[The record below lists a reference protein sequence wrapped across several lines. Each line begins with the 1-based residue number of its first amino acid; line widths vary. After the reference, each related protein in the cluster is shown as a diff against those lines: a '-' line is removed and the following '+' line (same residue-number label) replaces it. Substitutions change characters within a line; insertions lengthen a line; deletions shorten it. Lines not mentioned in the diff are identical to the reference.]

1 MQQKLHR
8 SPENNNESG
17 SKFIAAIKK
26 AAASVG
32 AFFKALWLSAAGG
45 INKLF
50 KGNKKTVQP
59 FDTNESQAS
68 ADTQVLDSVREY
80 IKPSHAAH
88 STHEKKARVIPHI
101 SKEHLSGEGK
111 EHINIFR
118 PQRPRQ
124 GIILGV
130 TLTTFK
136 LVFIA
141 IMMVGAAGLGTLVGV
156 AKGYMETTPTLDTGK
171 IEDQSETSYIY
182 DANNQ
187 LITAYTGV
195 ENRDWATIEEIPLQ
209 LQQAVVAIEDVRF
222 YFHSGVDVKRLVG
235 AFMSN
240 LMNSSVQ
247 GGSTLTQQL
256 VKNTLLTFERTYKRK
271 IQEAYLAMQLE
282 EAYSKEEI
290 LEAYVNSIHLG
301 GSNYG
306 VKTAAKDYF
315 GKELNQLT
323 LRESAMLAGIT
334 QYPYQYNPRRCY
346 YDIEQP
352 EIVNKRTD
360 EVLRKMYT
368 AGFITLAEYEAAKA
382 DYVHI
387 VEESEVAKMYEMPY
401 FVEYAVYDVVTHF
414 LKQRGMQDTKQNR
427 AQIETELRTN
437 GYKIYTTVDP
447 EIQKTVEETLAT
459 WDKYPRLENSG
470 DGIVRDETS
479 GTDIVQPQAA
489 AVVLDHKT
497 GELKAVVGGR
507 TTPEIR
513 KSFNRAYQSKMPIG
527 STAKP
532 IAVYAPAIDKGYS
545 DGTVI
550 PNLPIPI
557 EGWDSE
563 RGYPVG
569 GASRY
574 GPVTLRSG
582 LVNSLNSATA
592 YALLH
597 LVGLQDSYNY
607 LVQMGINPS
616 DINQTGAG
624 LALGASGITP
634 IELAG
639 AFGTIANSGV
649 YLEPL
654 SFRYVLDRNGNKI
667 LDADEI
673 REKREVFKESTAWL
687 VTDML
692 VDAVNNGT
700 GKEARISDMTIGG
713 KTGTNQESKGVLFAG
728 ISPYYTSTVWI
739 GHDYYKPLHSKA
751 YASSYAAPL
760 WKAYMEKILDG
771 KENMPIIDADPASL
785 GLVQRSVCSVSGK
798 IATDACKGD
807 LGGHTPV
814 NAWFVSGTEPTE
826 QCDWHYTYPVCEES
840 GKIANQYCP
849 VVGSSRAL
857 LLLPADS
864 VYWKLT
870 DEQRSKYLPGVLA
883 ALQVDDPLVDNDSV
897 LPGSYYCD
905 IHNETWYYAHQQ
917 RIAAVSNAS
926 AQIDASHAVLANP
939 DYAMSA
945 ADRSQLSGKIGELR
959 NLIDD
964 PVSSA
969 AAIEQVTYEL
979 RSLTETLVSIYSQMQ
994 PAIP

>member
-1 MQQKLHR
+1 MQQTLHR
-8 SPENNNESG
+8 SPENNNGSG
-17 SKFIAAIKK
+17 GKFFAAVKK
-26 AAASVG
+26 TAASIG
-32 AFFKALWLSAAGG
+32 AFFKALGLSIAGGLKGLFKRKSKPHQKNDNTESAASG
-45 INKLF
+45 
-50 KGNKKTVQP
+50 
-59 FDTNESQAS
+59 E
-68 ADTQVLDSVREY
+68 TQVIGSVREY
-80 IKPSHAAH
+80 LGPSREAH
-88 STHEKKARVIPHI
+88 SKPEKKARVIPHI

-111 EHINIFR
+111 EHVNIFR
-118 PQRPRQ
+118 PQRPKQ
-124 GIILGV
+124 GIFLGV

-136 LVFIA
+136 LILIA

-187 LITAYTGV
+187 IITAYTGV

-282 EAYSKEEI
+282 ETYSKEEI

-301 GSNYG
+301 ASNYG

-315 GKELNQLT
+315 GKELGQLT
-323 LRESAMLAGIT
+323 LRECAMLAGIT

-346 YDIEQP
+346 YDIEKP
-352 EIVNKRTD
+352 EVVNNRTD

-368 AGFITLAEYEAAKA
+368 AGFITLEEYEAAKE
-382 DYVHI
+382 DSVFI
-387 VEESEVAKMYEMPY
+387 IKESEVAKMYEMPY
-401 FVEYAVYDVVTHF
+401 FVEYAVHDVVTHF

-447 EIQKTVEETLAT
+447 QIQKTVEETLLN
-459 WDKYPRLENSG
+459 WDQYPRLENSG
-470 DGIVRDETS
+470 DGVVRDETS
-479 GTDIVQPQAA
+479 GTDIIQPQAA
-489 AVVLDHKT
+489 AVVLDHTT

-507 TTPEIR
+507 TTPEMK

-557 EGWDSE
+557 DGWDSE

-569 GASRY
+569 GASQY
-574 GPVTLRSG
+574 GPVTLRTG
-582 LVNSLNSATA
+582 LVSSLNSATA

-597 LVGLQDSYNY
+597 LVKPQDSYNY

-673 REKREVFKESTAWL
+673 REERAVFKESTAWL

-692 VDAVNNGT
+692 VEAVTSGT
-700 GKEARISDMTIGG
+700 GKQANISDMTIGG
-713 KTGTNQESKGVLFAG
+713 KTGTNQDSKGVLFAG

-739 GHDYYKPLHSKA
+739 GHDYYKPLHNKV
-751 YASSYAAPL
+751 YASSSAAPL
-760 WKAYMEKILDG
+760 WKAYMEKILEG
-771 KENMPIIDADPASL
+771 KEDKPIIDADPASL
-785 GLVQRSVCSVSGK
+785 GLVQVKVCSVSGK
-798 IATDACKGD
+798 LATPACDGD
-807 LGGHTPV
+807 LGGHKPV
-814 NAWFVSGTEPTE
+814 NAWFVSGTQPTE
-826 QCDWHYTYPVCEES
+826 LCDWHYTVPVCEES
-840 GKIANQYCP
+840 GKVANQYCP

-883 ALQVDDPLVDNDSV
+883 ALQVEDPLLGNESV

-905 IHNETWYYAHQQ
+905 IHNETWYYAQQQ
-917 RIAAVSNAS
+917 RVSAVANAD
-926 AQIDASHAVLANP
+926 AQINASHAVLANP

-945 ADRSQLSGKIGELR
+945 ADRTQLSGKIGELR
-959 NLIDD
+959 NLIGD
-964 PVSSA
+964 PLSTA

-979 RSLTETLVSIYSQMQ
+979 KSLTETLVAIYSQMQ
-994 PAIP
+994 QAIP